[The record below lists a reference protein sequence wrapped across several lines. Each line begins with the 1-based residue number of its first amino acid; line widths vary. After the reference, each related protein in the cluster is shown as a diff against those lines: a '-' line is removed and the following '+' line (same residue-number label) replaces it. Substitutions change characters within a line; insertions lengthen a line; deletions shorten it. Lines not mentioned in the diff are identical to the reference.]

1 MKRCF
6 TQREGARQV
15 DPGRVVRSRP
25 TAYKARMNDLLQA
38 VIPAK
43 AGIHFNQHP
52 WIPAF
57 SPLSR
62 GWRGMTGLRGACAG
76 VSADRGSQAEL
87 CT

>member
-1 MKRCF
+1 MKCCF
-6 TQREGARQV
+6 TQHEGARQV
-15 DPGRVVRSRP
+15 NPGRVVRSRL
-25 TAYKARMNDLLQA
+25 TTYKARVNVLLQA

-43 AGIHFNQHP
+43 AGIHFNQRP

-62 GWRGMTGLRGACAG
+62 GWRGTAGLRGGCPG